1 MHHAH
6 LAHALNQPERALECY
21 QVAARLA
28 DKGSFVALSAHAGLA
43 VLRLGL
49 SSADGAAGT
58 DEASVK
64 GAMGVA
70 KACRGMG
77 GTLEAVGQVIEALTS
92 PEILRAK

>member
-6 LAHALNQPERALECY
+6 LAHALNKPQRALQCY
-21 QVAARLA
+21 EVTTRLA

-49 SSADGAAGT
+49 SSADGAAET
-58 DEASVK
+58 DKVDVK

-92 PEILRAK
+92 PEIIRAK